1 MVCAGGMMTRCGH
14 PSFSAWDDVA
24 GRIEPWLYVLAGVP
38 LVASA
43 HRCFDRLGSRPAI
56 NVCRLPVRAARS
68 AQGGLCRVEI
78 RNVVSQ
84 GCPIAAWVVGIGHP
98 RTQSGRGK
106 VSRWIGFWV
115 RVFGRRSGTGLRR
128 SMSW

>member
-43 HRCFDRLGSRPAI
+43 HRCFDRLD
-56 NVCRLPVRAARS
+56 
-68 AQGGLCRVEI
+68 Q
-78 RNVVSQ
+78 
-84 GCPIAAWVVGIGHP
+84 
-98 RTQSGRGK
+98 
-106 VSRWIGFWV
+106 
-115 RVFGRRSGTGLRR
+115 GRRSTCAVYLSARLARR
-128 SMSW
+128 KVAYAGWRFATLSVRVARLQRGWWASDIPGHSRGGGRYRGGSGSGSESLGGGVGPA